1 MDRDRFAKSAATWGA
16 AGAIA
21 IAVWVL
27 SRVAPVFHGY
37 TIPRLQALCNS
48 GLGQIGQALSQQA
61 ANDCN
66 AASIASTIL
75 NLTGI
80 AGLAAVAVAIF
91 VQFQKPS
98 HPPTPHPGY
107 GQPPPS
113 PPSPP
118 QHPVPTAVLGLQPA
132 APRRPAALTPTA
144 HLLRHLLVRATSQRH
159 RAMTR

>member
-1 MDRDRFAKSAATWGA
+1 MDWDRLAKSAATWGA

-80 AGLAAVAVAIF
+80 AGLAAVAAAVF
-91 VQFQKPS
+91 VRFQKPS

-107 GQPPPS
+107 GQPPPGTPF
-113 PPSPP
+113 PPPGTTPHPGYGQPTPGTRQPTPP
-118 QHPVPTAVLGLQPA
+118 PHTSYGICWCGQP
-132 APRRPAALTPTA
+132 
-144 HLLRHLLVRATSQRH
+144 HSGNTS
-159 RAMTR
+159 